1 MTEFSETTE
10 EQTMC
15 GTSRDRGRT
24 FALIFAI
31 SAICVLGLPGRAVSQ
46 ETAPRA
52 AIPLDPIET
61 IVDAFKTHKVVA
73 LGEGPHGNEQGHA
86 FRLALLRDPRF
97 AMVVNDI
104 VVECGSGLHQTTM
117 DRFVNGEDVP
127 QEVLQHAWQ
136 DTTITTSACERPL
149 YEEFYRA
156 VRAVNA
162 PLPKE
167 RRLRVLLGDAPIDWS
182 RVKTRADVHRWGLQ
196 KGPHGAEVVQKE
208 VLAKGRRALMI
219 YGDSH
224 FLGRGTREAVMIN
237 RLEQPSSG
245 ARAFIVTTSFHQVLT
260 EIQPDVSSWKTP
272 SITMLKG
279 TLIGARPFS
288 TFYQPPPVAGWSH
301 LRMEDE
307 FDALLYLGPP
317 GSMTKSPFPAAL
329 CRDEK
334 YMRMRLSRLA
344 LTIEVARKAMTDA
357 FVQGCASITSQ

>member
-1 MTEFSETTE
+1 MSSE
-10 EQTMC
+10 
-15 GTSRDRGRT
+15 RGRM
-24 FALIFAI
+24 FALVVAI
-31 SAICVLGLPGRAVSQ
+31 SVSGMPGRVVSQ
-46 ETAPRA
+46 ETAAGPA
-52 AIPLDPIET
+52 LPLDPIET
-61 IVDAFKTHKVVA
+61 ILEAFKTHKVVA
-73 LGEGPHGNEQGHA
+73 LGEGRHGNEQGHA
-86 FRLALLRDPRF
+86 FRLSLLRDPRF

-104 VVECGSGLHQTTM
+104 VVECGSGLYQATM

-127 QEVLQHAWQ
+127 QEALQHAWQ
-136 DTTITTSACERPL
+136 DTTITTSACERPI

-162 PLPKE
+162 SLSPE
-167 RRLRVLLGDAPIDWS
+167 HRLRVLLGDAPIDWS
-182 RVKTRADVHRWGLQ
+182 RVKTQADVHRWGLQ
-196 KGPHGAEVVQKE
+196 KGPHGADVVLKE

-224 FLGRGTREAVMIN
+224 FLGRGNNEDVMIN
-237 RLEQPSSG
+237 RIERSPNG
-245 ARAFIVTTSFHQVLT
+245 ARAFIITSSSHQVLT
-260 EIQPDVSSWKTP
+260 QIQPDIASWKTP

-288 TFYQPPPVAGWSH
+288 VFYQPPPVPGWSQ

-317 GSMTKSPFPAAL
+317 SSMTTSPFPAAL

-334 YMRMRLSRLA
+334 YMKMRLSRLA

-357 FVQGCASITSQ
+357 FVQGCAALTSP